1 MVTAATK
8 VPFWIEGAFM
18 GAGYFLLL
26 DTILPLS
33 VTPRLESCEDNDNLN
48 S

>member
-8 VPFWIEGAFM
+8 APFWIEGAFM
-18 GAGYFLLL
+18 DARYFLLL
-26 DTILPLS
+26 DTTLLLS
-33 VTPRLESCEDNDNLN
+33 VTPRIESCEDNDNLN